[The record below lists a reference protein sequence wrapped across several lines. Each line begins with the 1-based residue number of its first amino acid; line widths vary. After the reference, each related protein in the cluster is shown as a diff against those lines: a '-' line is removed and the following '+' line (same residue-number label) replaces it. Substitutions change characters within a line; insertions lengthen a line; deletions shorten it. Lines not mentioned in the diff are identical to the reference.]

1 VNDEQTKSY
10 PRRNLVLAVI
20 AGVFAVAAIVKVV
33 STAKPEAAG
42 APAATISAPVSA
54 PAAPA
59 TATQPPA
66 AAAASGAPIIA
77 DVAYAGALDA
87 LPESAKVYVFVRP
100 VGQRMPL
107 AVQTFTPRD
116 LPVAVE
122 FSSPTSPTPAGVEV
136 VARLSISGEVA
147 MQPGDLEV
155 VSSVLQFGQT
165 PQTLSLALGGPN
177 ASASPAAAA
186 GAAAAPQQAAGAL
199 SIPVHLALG
208 AGVTLPPTTTVFLIV
223 RATDGSPMPL
233 AVKRFVVAD
242 LPKDLSLTQ
251 ADAMVPGRSIAAAQT
266 IELVGRASVDGN
278 VKPVPGDFEGHSG
291 VLKIA
296 DITSPIVL
304 TIDQP
309 L

>member
-1 VNDEQTKSY
+1 VSDEQTKSY

-20 AGVFAVAAIVKVV
+20 AGVFVGAAIVKVA
-33 STAKPEAAG
+33 TMAKPDAA
-42 APAATISAPVSA
+42 SA
-54 PAAPA
+54 PAAPVNA
-59 TATQPPA
+59 PA
-66 AAAASGAPIIA
+66 APAVQPGAASGAPITV
-77 DVAYAGALDA
+77 DVAYSGAHDP
-87 LPESAKVYVFVRP
+87 LPDTAKVYVFVRP
-100 VGQRMPL
+100 VGERMPL
-107 AVQTFTPRD
+107 AVQTFAPGD

-122 FSSPTSPTPAGVEV
+122 FASPTSATPAGVEI
-136 VARLSISGEVA
+136 VARLSKSGQVA

-155 VSSVLQFGQT
+155 VSGPLQFSQT
-165 PQTLSLALGGPN
+165 PQTLSLALGG
-177 ASASPAAAA
+177 AHTSAAPDAAAPS
-186 GAAAAPQQAAGAL
+186 GAPQQAAGAL

-266 IELVGRASVDGN
+266 IELVGRASIDGN

-291 VLKIA
+291 LLKIA
-296 DITSPIVL
+296 EITSPIIV

>member
-1 VNDEQTKSY
+1 VSDEQTKSY
-10 PRRNLVLAVI
+10 PRRNLILAVL
-20 AGVFAVAAIVKVV
+20 AGVFVGAALFKVV
-33 STAKPEAAG
+33 TMAKPDAAG
-42 APAATISAPVSA
+42 TPASVGA

-59 TATQPPA
+59 AQPA
-66 AAAASGAPIIA
+66 APGGAPITV
-77 DVAYAGALDA
+77 DVAYAGARDV
-87 LPESAKVYVFVRP
+87 LPETAKVYVFVRP
-100 VGQRMPL
+100 VGERMPL

-122 FSSPTSPTPAGVEV
+122 FASPTSATPAGVEV

-147 MQPGDLEV
+147 LQPGDLEV
-155 VSSVLQFGQT
+155 VSSVLHFGPA
-165 PQTLSLALGGPN
+165 PQTLSLALGGSN
-177 ASASPAAAA
+177 ASAADAAAPP
-186 GAAAAPQQAAGAL
+186 AAAPQQATGAL

-208 AGVTLPPTTTVFLIV
+208 AGVTLPPSTTVFLIV

-242 LPKDLSLTQ
+242 LPKDLALTQ
-251 ADAMVPGRSIAAAQT
+251 ADAMVPGRSIAAAQA
-266 IELVGRASVDGN
+266 IELVARASIDGN

-291 VLKIA
+291 LLKIA